1 MIEEPRIEPPRETE
15 SDFRSGPA
23 GREDV
28 GLDEIE
34 EIDEIDEDDELDE
47 DIDEDEEDDDEEAEE

>member
-34 EIDEIDEDDELDE
+34 EIDEEDELDE
-47 DIDEDEEDDDEEAEE
+47 DIDEDEEDDDEEEEAEE